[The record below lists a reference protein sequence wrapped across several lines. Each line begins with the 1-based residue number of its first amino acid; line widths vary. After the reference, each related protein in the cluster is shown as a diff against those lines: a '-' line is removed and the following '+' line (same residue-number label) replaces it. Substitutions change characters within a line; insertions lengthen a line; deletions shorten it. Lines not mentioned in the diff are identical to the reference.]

1 MGSLAG
7 LKLSVSPCE
16 RSSLYNLLAYGE
28 HSSVLHMKNETQ
40 TWPKL
45 GVLDHSAGFLL
56 FSLQMFSWSQVFFV
70 SKAYL
75 WTLSANK
82 LALGYFTRS
91 NMFYLFLKE
100 CENTP
105 VRVKSNNQG

>member
-7 LKLSVSPCE
+7 LKLSVSPCG

-56 FSLQMFSWSQVFFV
+56 FFFANVFLKSSFLCKQSL
-70 SKAYL
+70 L

-82 LALGYFTRS
+82 LALGYFTCS
-91 NMFYLFLKE
+91 NMFYLFVKE

>member
-1 MGSLAG
+1 MGSLSG
-7 LKLSVSPCE
+7 FKLSVSLCGA
-16 RSSLYNLLAYGE
+16 SSLYNLLVHGE
-28 HSSVLHMKNETQ
+28 HSSILHMKNETQ

-45 GVLDHSAGFLL
+45 GVFGHLAGFLL
-56 FSLQMFSWSQVFFV
+56 FFFANVFLKSSFLCKQSL
-70 SKAYL
+70 L

-82 LALGYFTRS
+82 LALGHFTCS

-105 VRVKSNNQG
+105 VRAKSNNQG